1 MLILD
6 HRIGKKHISMIKK
19 VRFQEEDPPI
29 ARDYIDILAEH
40 GSDSGLRGWKSD
52 LARDYCKI
60 MEDITG
66 EEHKLTSV
74 HPHINRILN
83 RKANCTLQSFLT
95 IAWILGFKVQLVPR
109 KEIKRK
115 TSIDQVA

>member
-1 MLILD
+1 MLQKI
-6 HRIGKKHISMIKK
+6 RY
-19 VRFQEEDPPI
+19 EDEAPPV
-29 ARDYIDILAEH
+29 ARDYIDVLSEH
-40 GSDSGLRGWKSD
+40 GADSGLRGWKSD
-52 LARDYCKI
+52 LARDYCEI
-60 MEDITG
+60 MERMTG

-83 RKANCTLQSFLT
+83 RKGNCTLQSFLT

-115 TSIDQVA
+115 TTIDQVA